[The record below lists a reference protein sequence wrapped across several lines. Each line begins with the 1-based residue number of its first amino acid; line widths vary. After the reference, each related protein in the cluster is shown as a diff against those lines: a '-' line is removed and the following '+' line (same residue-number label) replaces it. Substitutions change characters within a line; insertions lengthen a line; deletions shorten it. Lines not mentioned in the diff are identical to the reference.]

1 MDLIQD
7 GQADMDSIN
16 DQIDFLQIKKEDRV
30 LDLGC
35 GAGGISEYISDHIG
49 AHVTGLDYAATAMET
64 ARGEFARGVAMS
76 LLLLLMA
83 MVLTVAIAW
92 LMRTE
97 DEQ

>member
-1 MDLIQD
+1 MQSPRS
-7 GQADMDSIN
+7 GSQALEAAVAGKENHQHN
-16 DQIDFLQIKKEDRV
+16 DADEPRNATHWSTRTL
-30 LDLGC
+30 
-35 GAGGISEYISDHIG
+35 
-49 AHVTGLDYAATAMET
+49 ATATALET

-97 DEQ
+97 DER